1 MSQNTGKINKPAS
14 TLNRKMQRALT
25 LLSKFTRRNK
35 LVSRLPLEWNPETQN
50 FQCAQTKAELKYWFV
65 SQVLIISTLSISSAS
80 LLHELF
86 AVTSKVPLVG
96 IVVQVLVVTGLI
108 ATLLVEIA
116 LYYYRFE
123 FTTGVNKLLLLC
135 SHLKSGEI

>member
-1 MSQNTGKINKPAS
+1 
-14 TLNRKMQRALT
+14 MQRALE

-35 LVSRLPLEWNPETQN
+35 LVSRLPSEWNPETQN
-50 FQCAQTKAELKYWFV
+50 FHCAQTKAELKYSFV
-65 SQVLIISTLSISSAS
+65 SEVLIISPLSISSAS
-80 LLHELF
+80 FLHELF

-96 IVVQVLVVTGLI
+96 IVVQVLVVAGLI

-116 LYYYRFE
+116 LYFYRFV